1 MARPKKNA
9 VEQPLELNGDKLS
22 TENNNTQQ
30 SQENAAQQE
39 SNGQVKESEEDKLPL
54 EVIDGVP
61 LPIYNSN
68 NSFVIYA
75 PNDIKAH
82 KGQLLLKTGITLKN
96 GYSGLM
102 TPIIENALQGI
113 PTETDYRLHH
123 SGVISTYVKEGEEIR
138 LVISINDETMIQEQ
152 TNFGSRTRNLIIPKG
167 VPLATL
173 IVYKL

>member
-30 SQENAAQQE
+30 SNENAAQHE
-39 SNGQVKESEEDKLPL
+39 SNGQVKESDEDKFPL
-54 EVIDGVP
+54 EVTDGVP

-75 PNDIKAH
+75 PNDIEAH
-82 KGQLLLKTGITLKN
+82 KGQLLVKTGITLKG
-96 GYSGLM
+96 GYSGLI

-113 PTETDYRLHH
+113 PTETDYRLQH

-138 LVISINDETMIQEQ
+138 LVFSINDETMIQEQ

>member
-75 PNDIKAH
+75 PNDIEAH
-82 KGQLLLKTGITLKN
+82 KGKLLLKTGITLKN
-96 GYSGLM
+96 GYSGLI

-113 PTETDYRLHH
+113 PTETDYRLQH
-123 SGVISTYVKEGEEIR
+123 SGVISTYVNEGEEIR
-138 LVISINDETMIQEQ
+138 LVLFINDETMIQEQ

>member
-39 SNGQVKESEEDKLPL
+39 SNGQVKESEEDKFPL

-75 PNDIKAH
+75 PNDIEAH
-82 KGQLLLKTGITLKN
+82 KGQLLVKTGITLKN
-96 GYSGLM
+96 GYSGLI
-102 TPIIENALQGI
+102 TPIIECSPRYPYGNRLSFTALWCNFYICQGRRRGKARAL
-113 PTETDYRLHH
+113 YQR
-123 SGVISTYVKEGEEIR
+123 
-138 LVISINDETMIQEQ
+138 
-152 TNFGSRTRNLIIPKG
+152 
-167 VPLATL
+167 
-173 IVYKL
+173 

>member
-22 TENNNTQQ
+22 TENNNTHQ

-39 SNGQVKESEEDKLPL
+39 SNRQVKESEEDKIPL
-54 EVIDGVP
+54 EVTDGVP

-75 PNDIKAH
+75 PNDIEAH
-82 KGQLLLKTGITLKN
+82 KGQLLVKTGITLKD
-96 GYSGLM
+96 GYSGLI

-113 PTETDYRLHH
+113 PTETDYRLQH
-123 SGVISTYVKEGEEIR
+123 SGVISTYVNEGEEIR
-138 LVISINDETMIQEQ
+138 LVLSINDETMIQEQ

-167 VPLATL
+167 VPLAIL
-173 IVYKL
+173 LVYKL